1 MNNGITGAKLNS
13 NENATEDFIRYYWQ
27 VSPEQN
33 KLGIVLIYVMYVYMA
48 VFFEGEDINV
58 YRSLFYLSAPIRT
71 GKITLIK
78 MV

>member
-1 MNNGITGAKLNS
+1 MNNVITGAKLNS